1 MSNADGKPNERN
13 TCRAPSRRRAATRA
27 STRAR
32 RPRSRDTCPQ
42 RQRGCSPV
50 FHSTCELLVA
60 KSDDGRTQAQL
71 SAIRA
76 LLSSDAATMR
86 PCAAEHPKGGLTR

>member
-1 MSNADGKPNERN
+1 MSNADGKPTEGD
-13 TCRAPSRRRAATRA
+13 TCRAPSRRRAAARAGTRA
-27 STRAR
+27 H

-42 RQRGCSPV
+42 RQRGCLPI
-50 FHSTCELLVA
+50 FNSTCELLVA

-76 LLSSDAATMR
+76 LLSSGAATRR
-86 PCAAEHPKGGLTR
+86 PCDAKNPKGGRTR

>member
-1 MSNADGKPNERN
+1 MSNADGKPNEGD
-13 TCRAPSRRRAATRA
+13 TCRAPSRRRTATRA
-27 STRAR
+27 SATAR
-32 RPRSRDTCPQ
+32 RTRSRDTCPQ
-42 RQRGCSPV
+42 RQRGCLPI

-76 LLSSDAATMR
+76 LLSSGAATR
-86 PCAAEHPKGGLTR
+86 RQCDAKNPKGGMTR